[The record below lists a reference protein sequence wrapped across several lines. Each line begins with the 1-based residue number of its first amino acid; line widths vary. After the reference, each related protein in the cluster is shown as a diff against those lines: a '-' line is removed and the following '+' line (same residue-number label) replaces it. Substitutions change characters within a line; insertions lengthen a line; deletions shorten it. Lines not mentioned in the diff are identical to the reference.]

1 MSEQF
6 ANRANLSL
14 HGRTWN
20 AAHLDSFLRS
30 QWGEKL
36 FVAGKQRDDSS
47 GMQLPP
53 DMQIRS
59 TTDSRIRPSPAFL
72 SLPREAPP
80 ATDFQSARTALEFDW
95 KAPEATQDFRK
106 RPVDT
111 VALGKSIQAAEGRKL
126 ALEKESARLLP
137 PPARRQLYE
146 AEKKQSMD
154 YTNMKSQR
162 LLLIKQ
168 QRILEHAYPD
178 GLIRQ
183 GTREGRSKTL
193 TQSSRTV
200 DRTSTLQFKRR
211 TSPDIEFG
219 NPEFGSTSPVLPR
232 FQLKRF
238 PEIYKHHYHDTHQAL
253 FIPDPDHQE
262 AGRLDR
268 LTQLTRGN
276 RVYNIVSGT
285 SY

>member
-1 MSEQF
+1 MSDQF
-6 ANRANLSL
+6 ANKANLSL

-36 FVAGKQRDDSS
+36 FVAGKQRDDSNS
-47 GMQLPP
+47 VQLPA
-53 DMQIRS
+53 DLQIRS

-80 ATDFQSARTALEFDW
+80 APEFVSARSTSDFDW
-95 KAPEATQDFRK
+95 TDSEKTKDFRK
-106 RPVDT
+106 RQVDT
-111 VALGKSIQAAEGRKL
+111 VALAKGIHTAEERKAAL
-126 ALEKESARLLP
+126 QKESARLLP

-146 AEKKQSMD
+146 AEKKQGMD
-154 YTNMKSQR
+154 YFALKSQR
-162 LLLIKQ
+162 LLLMKQ
-168 QRILEHAYPD
+168 QRILENAYPD

-183 GTREGRSKTL
+183 GTREGRSKVFS
-193 TQSSRTV
+193 QSARAV
-200 DRTSTLQFKRR
+200 ARTSNLKLQRR
-211 TSPDIEFG
+211 TSPDVEFG
-219 NPEFGSTSPVLPR
+219 NPESGSTSPVPPR

-253 FIPDPDHQE
+253 FIPGGETQGI
-262 AGRLDR
+262 GRLDR

-276 RVYNIVSGT
+276 RAYNIVSGT

>member
-1 MSEQF
+1 MSDQF
-6 ANRANLSL
+6 SNRANLSL
-14 HGRTWN
+14 HGSTWN

-36 FVAGKQRDDSS
+36 FVAGKQREDSNS
-47 GMQLPP
+47 VQLPA
-53 DMQIRS
+53 DLQIRS

-80 ATDFQSARTALEFDW
+80 ATDFASARSATDFDW
-95 KAPEATQDFRK
+95 TDSEKTKDFRK
-106 RPVDT
+106 QQVDS
-111 VALGKSIQAAEGRKL
+111 VALARGIQGAEERKK
-126 ALEKESARLLP
+126 ALQKESARLLP

-146 AEKKQSMD
+146 AEKKQGAD
-154 YTNMKSQR
+154 YSALKSQR
-162 LLLIKQ
+162 LLLMKQ
-168 QRILEHAYPD
+168 QRILEHGYPD

-183 GTREGRSKTL
+183 GTREGRSKVFS
-193 TQSSRTV
+193 QSARAVT
-200 DRTSTLQFKRR
+200 RTSNLQIQRK

-219 NPEFGSTSPVLPR
+219 HPESGSTSPVPPR

-238 PEIYKHHYHDTHQAL
+238 PELFKHHYHDTHEAL
-253 FIPDPDHQE
+253 FIPGGDTQGT
-262 AGRLDR
+262 GRLER

-276 RVYNIVSGT
+276 RAYNIVSGT